1 MNINLTYLI
10 LIQSDEGY
18 VNELIDFGNK
28 YSKLSMV
35 YIDDNLKD
43 NEAKNIIDN
52 QVIDVLIISNKKYE
66 KLKDKVKDNFN
77 SNMLMVNYYN
87 KLEGMI

>member
-1 MNINLTYLI
+1 
-10 LIQSDEGY
+10 
-18 VNELIDFGNK
+18 
-28 YSKLSMV
+28 MV